1 MISGTRY
8 RLTAEIGRQARLA
21 QDIARGQMEISG
33 GKRILAPSDDPA
45 ASARVA
51 ELRRTQA
58 NQTVWKAN
66 ADAAASLASQVD
78 ITLTSLGTA
87 MTRAREL
94 MLSASSDT
102 LNDSDRHAIAVEL
115 RGIVEDI
122 QSYAAEKDSRGYP
135 LFPADDQALLIPI
148 GPGVRVAA
156 TTTSGAVFQNVDT
169 PGGPADLAQIVSDA
183 ADAIELTDTSARQ
196 AATAAALAAVEA
208 GDSHVSSVRGEH
220 GVRAAR
226 IDAVRERLEAG
237 SLQIEEERSGLED
250 TDISRV
256 VAQIN
261 AKQLTLE
268 AAQAAFA
275 RINRNTLF
283 DLLG

>member
-1 MISGTRY
+1 MISGTRF
-8 RLTAEIGRQARLA
+8 RLNAEIGRQTRLA
-21 QDIARGQMEISG
+21 QDIARGQTEISG

-45 ASARVA
+45 ASTRVA

-78 ITLTSLGTA
+78 LTLTGLGTA

-122 QSYAAEKDSRGYP
+122 QGFAAEQDSRSYP

-156 TTTSGAVFQNVDT
+156 TASSTSVFENVDT
-169 PGGPADLAQIVSDA
+169 PNGPMDLARIVGDA
-183 ADAIELTDTSARQ
+183 ADAIELPDQAARQ

-208 GDSHVSSVRGEH
+208 GDAHVSSVRGEQ

-237 SLQIEEERSGLED
+237 ALQIEEERGGLED
-250 TDISRV
+250 TDVAKV
-256 VAQIN
+256 VARIN
-261 AKQLTLE
+261 ARQLTLE

-275 RINRNTLF
+275 RINRSTLF

>member
-1 MISGTRY
+1 
-8 RLTAEIGRQARLA
+8 
-21 QDIARGQMEISG
+21 
-33 GKRILAPSDDPA
+33 
-45 ASARVA
+45 
-51 ELRRTQA
+51 
-58 NQTVWKAN
+58 
-66 ADAAASLASQVD
+66 
-78 ITLTSLGTA
+78 
-87 MTRAREL
+87 
-94 MLSASSDT
+94 
-102 LNDSDRHAIAVEL
+102 
-115 RGIVEDI
+115 
-122 QSYAAEKDSRGYP
+122 
-135 LFPADDQALLIPI
+135 
-148 GPGVRVAA
+148 
-156 TTTSGAVFQNVDT
+156 
-169 PGGPADLAQIVSDA
+169 
-183 ADAIELTDTSARQ
+183 
-196 AATAAALAAVEA
+196 
-208 GDSHVSSVRGEH
+208 VRGEH

>member
-1 MISGTRY
+1 
-8 RLTAEIGRQARLA
+8 
-21 QDIARGQMEISG
+21 
-33 GKRILAPSDDPA
+33 
-45 ASARVA
+45 
-51 ELRRTQA
+51 
-58 NQTVWKAN
+58 
-66 ADAAASLASQVD
+66 
-78 ITLTSLGTA
+78 
-87 MTRAREL
+87 
-94 MLSASSDT
+94 
-102 LNDSDRHAIAVEL
+102 
-115 RGIVEDI
+115 
-122 QSYAAEKDSRGYP
+122 
-135 LFPADDQALLIPI
+135 
-148 GPGVRVAA
+148 
-156 TTTSGAVFQNVDT
+156 
-169 PGGPADLAQIVSDA
+169 
-183 ADAIELTDTSARQ
+183 
-196 AATAAALAAVEA
+196 VEA